1 MPPYNPAVREV
12 AHRWHAPLL
21 LAIPWRFLI
30 TGEYIGRVKDNASFL
45 HDATLDYR
53 DKPVVRLSRARW
65 RRVVRRNLLI
75 TVPLAALCA
84 APWLTLWVFVAYEV
98 GAAAYGLW
106 RGLRG
111 ARDVL
116 FRRRHN
122 REWVYPAAQVAARVL
137 GIRYTKAWAR
147 GSLDLP
153 RGWGTGD
160 TSGPAERQAA
170 RLSIPPGT
178 PLPKGTKDQLTSQVG
193 ARLGIINPRGEWSEV
208 GEHVWVTIEATP
220 VPPAAV
226 TWENLL
232 PAIKSAEADEMVLG
246 RGPGGRL
253 ATVSLL
259 EDSPHMALSGA
270 SGTGKSV
277 LVRVAM
283 VPRIVFHGDG
293 VLIMDPKRFSH
304 WRWAGDGK
312 VDRNRVRYAWRTEDL
327 HAAWLE
333 VAEEMARRMELDEEE
348 LASERRVFVVVE
360 EINVQTK
367 RLTRHWKA
375 ERKRIIAEAKLALA
389 DDPTADIDLGDLDPP
404 LQSPAIVAM
413 QELVGM
419 GRELRMHAVVAAQRL
434 SASVFGGNG
443 GDIRESFQGGRLIAR
458 WDRKLWKM
466 LVDTIA
472 YVACPT
478 GPRGIWGLAK
488 GEDFLIFRVPFLSE
502 AVATQMINGQS
513 VAVAGPVLGHQDGH
527 RVVDGQSDQ
536 MAIGHGVTL
545 ADALA
550 NLPGQSGPMAITLA
564 TLRQAAHRD
573 VTFPEPLAK
582 ADGQSYGQT
591 EAKLYDMGALVH
603 WREGVLANR
612 QR

>member
-12 AHRWHAPLL
+12 PHRWHAPLWI
-21 LAIPWRFLI
+21 AVPVRFFI
-30 TGEYIGRVKDNASFL
+30 TGEYIGRMKDNASFL
-45 HDATLDYR
+45 HDATIDYL
-53 DKPVVRLSRARW
+53 DKPITRLSRARW

-75 TVPLAALCA
+75 TMPLLLLTLAH
-84 APWLTLWVFVAYEV
+84 WLTIYPVVLYIA
-98 GAAAYGLW
+98 GALGWALA
-106 RGLRG
+106 RGING
-111 ARDVL
+111 ARSVL

-122 REWVYPAAQVAARVL
+122 KEWVYPAGQLAARVL
-137 GIRYTKAWAR
+137 GVRYTKAWAR
-147 GSLDLP
+147 SALDVPL
-153 RGWGTGD
+153 GWGTGD
-160 TSGPAERQAA
+160 THGPAERQAV

-178 PLPKGTKDQLTSQVG
+178 PLPKGTKDQLTAQVG
-193 ARLGIINPRGEWSEV
+193 ARLGIVNPRGEWSEV
-208 GEHVWVTIEATP
+208 GEHVSVTIEATP
-220 VPPAAV
+220 VPPAEV
-226 TWENLL
+226 TFGDLL
-232 PAIKSAEADEMVLG
+232 PAIRNADPEEIVVG

-253 ATVSLL
+253 ASISLA
-259 EDSPHMALSGA
+259 EDSPHIAMSGP

-327 HAAWLE
+327 HAAWIE

-348 LASERRVFVVVE
+348 LAGQRRVFVVVE

-367 RLTRHWKA
+367 RLARHWKA
-375 ERKRIIAEAKLALA
+375 ERKRIIMAAKLALA
-389 DDPTADIDLGDLDPP
+389 DDPTADIDLADLDPP

-419 GRELRMHAVVAAQRL
+419 GRELKMHAVVAAQRL

-488 GEDFLIFRVPFLSE
+488 GEDFLIFRVPFLAE
-502 AVATQMINGQS
+502 KLAVAMINGQS
-513 VAVAGPVLGHQDGH
+513 VPVAGPILGQQDGH
-527 RVVDGQSDQ
+527 PVVDGHAER
-536 MAIGHGVTL
+536 MAIGQPVTL
-545 ADALA
+545 AEALA
-550 NLPGQSGPMAITLA
+550 KLPGQDGPMAITLA

-573 VTFPEPLAK
+573 DTFPVPLDK
-582 ADGQSYGQT
+582 EDGQPYGQT
-591 EAKLYDMGALVH
+591 EARRYDLDALVQ
-603 WREGVLANR
+603 WREAILANR
-612 QR
+612 R